1 MRKLLAFQ
9 GFYLDIGMKILIKKS
24 LISCDRWGKIN
35 MHDVLKE
42 LGKGIVLEKSP
53 KEPIKRSRLWDYKH
67 LKNFMIKNK
76 VNNF

>member
-1 MRKLLAFQ
+1 
-9 GFYLDIGMKILIKKS
+9 
-24 LISCDRWGKIN
+24 

-67 LKNFMIKNK
+67 LKIAEISTF
-76 VNNF
+76 F